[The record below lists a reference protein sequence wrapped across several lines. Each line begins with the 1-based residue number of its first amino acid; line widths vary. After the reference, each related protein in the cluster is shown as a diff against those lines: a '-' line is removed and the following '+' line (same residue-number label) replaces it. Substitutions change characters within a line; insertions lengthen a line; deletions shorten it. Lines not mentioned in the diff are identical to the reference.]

1 MQNQVVGPGSGRHM
15 ALIAGKSAAFKEK
28 FVSLYEDV
36 FALRSVLQTAK
47 DQGIQGHTAIARF
60 WDELLLLKVMS
71 FLSPDPDFALMNWEI
86 ILHDHIHV
94 PNRVWIYI
102 SLSLQVNEA
111 FLSRC
116 ISQASEEQL
125 RGNLQPVIND
135 IFATCVRCGEQC
147 KSLLIVTTDFCDCI
161 HLFRQSCCCLS

>member
-15 ALIAGKSAAFKEK
+15 AVIAGKSAAFKEK
-28 FVSLYEDV
+28 FVSLYEDI

-60 WDELLLLKVMS
+60 WDELLLLK
-71 FLSPDPDFALMNWEI
+71 
-86 ILHDHIHV
+86 
-94 PNRVWIYI
+94 
-102 SLSLQVNEA
+102 VNEA

-135 IFATCVRCGEQC
+135 IFATCVRCGEHC